1 MTKAG
6 GASAVRPDL
15 RKRRKGLS
23 KLEQGYMGF
32 FLILPWLIGFC
43 VFKLYPFISSL
54 VYSFTDYD
62 LFKGA
67 QHFVGFQNY
76 IDAFT
81 KSKNVKA
88 LQVTFAYAFMTVP
101 LKLIFALF
109 IAYILN
115 FKIKGV
121 GLFRTAYYVPSIL
134 GGSVAIA
141 VLWKALFKNDGV
153 INTILAMLG
162 FESINF
168 LADKNWALFIICL
181 LRVWQFGSAMVL
193 FLAALK
199 GVPEDLYEAASI
211 DGATKSRQFLSITI
225 PLISPVIFYNLV
237 TQLVQA
243 FQEFNGPYIITQGGP
258 RNATTLIS
266 LIVYNT
272 AFKDYKVG
280 MSSAMAWVMFVIVM
294 VLTLISFASQ
304 KKWVYYSDDDGRG

>member
-1 MTKAG
+1 MTNG
-6 GASAVRPDL
+6 SSAARQDL
-15 RKRRKGLS
+15 RRRRGLS

-32 FLILPWLIGFC
+32 ILVLPWLIGFC
-43 VFKLYPFISSL
+43 IFKLYPFVSSL
-54 VYSFTDYD
+54 IYSFTDYD
-62 LFKGA
+62 LFKGV
-67 QHFVGFQNY
+67 QNVVGFQNY

-81 KSKNVKA
+81 KPKNIKA
-88 LQVTFAYAFMTVP
+88 LQVTFTYAFMTVP

-153 INTILAMLG
+153 VNTILAMLG

-168 LADKNWALFIICL
+168 LADKQWALFIICL

-211 DGATKSRQFLSITI
+211 DGATRGRQFMSITI

-243 FQEFNGPYIITQGGP
+243 FQEFNGPYIITNGGP

-294 VLTLISFASQ
+294 VLTIIAFVSQ

>member
-1 MTKAG
+1 MTKTG
-6 GASAVRPDL
+6 GSSAARQDL
-15 RKRRKGLS
+15 RRRRGLS

-32 FLILPWLIGFC
+32 ILILPWLIGFC
-43 VFKLYPFISSL
+43 IFKLYPFVSSL

-62 LFKGA
+62 LFKGV
-67 QHFVGFQNY
+67 QNVVGFQNY

-81 KSKNVKA
+81 KTKNVKA
-88 LQVTFAYAFMTVP
+88 LQVTFTYAFMTVP

-153 INTILAMLG
+153 VNTILTMLG

-168 LADKNWALFIICL
+168 LADRNWALFIICL

-211 DGATKSRQFLSITI
+211 DGASKGRQFVSITI

-243 FQEFNGPYIITQGGP
+243 FQEFNGPYIITNGGP

-266 LIVYNT
+266 VIVYNT

-294 VLTLISFASQ
+294 ILTIIAFVSQ

>member
-1 MTKAG
+1 MTKTG
-6 GASAVRPDL
+6 GSSAARQDL
-15 RKRRKGLS
+15 RRRRGLS

-32 FLILPWLIGFC
+32 ILVLPWLIGFC
-43 VFKLYPFISSL
+43 IFKLYPFVSSL
-54 VYSFTDYD
+54 IYSFTDYD
-62 LFKGA
+62 LFKGV
-67 QHFVGFQNY
+67 QNVVGFQNY
-76 IDAFT
+76 IDTFT
-81 KSKNVKA
+81 KPKSIKA
-88 LQVTFAYAFMTVP
+88 LQVTFTYAFMTVP

-115 FKIKGV
+115 FRIKGV

-153 INTILAMLG
+153 VNTILAMLG

-168 LADKNWALFIICL
+168 LADKQWALFIICL

-211 DGATKSRQFLSITI
+211 DGATRGRQFMSITI

-243 FQEFNGPYIITQGGP
+243 FQEFNGPYIITNGGP

-294 VLTLISFASQ
+294 VLTIIAFVSQ

>member
-1 MTKAG
+1 MTNG
-6 GASAVRPDL
+6 SSAARQDL
-15 RKRRKGLS
+15 RRRRGLS

-32 FLILPWLIGFC
+32 ILILPWLIGFC
-43 VFKLYPFISSL
+43 IFKLYPFVSSL

-62 LFKGA
+62 LFKGV
-67 QHFVGFQNY
+67 QNVVGFQNY

-81 KSKNVKA
+81 KPKNVKA
-88 LQVTFAYAFMTVP
+88 LQVTFTYAFMTVP

-141 VLWKALFKNDGV
+141 VLWKAPFKNDGV

-211 DGATKSRQFLSITI
+211 DGATKGRQFLSITI

-243 FQEFNGPYIITQGGP
+243 FQEFNGPYIITNGGP

-266 LIVYNT
+266 VIVYNT

-294 VLTLISFASQ
+294 VLTVIAFVSQ

>member
-1 MTKAG
+1 MTNG
-6 GASAVRPDL
+6 SSAARQDL
-15 RKRRKGLS
+15 RRRRGLS

-32 FLILPWLIGFC
+32 ILILPWLIGFC
-43 VFKLYPFISSL
+43 IFKLYPFVSSL

-62 LFKGA
+62 LFKGV
-67 QHFVGFQNY
+67 QNVVGFQNY

-81 KSKNVKA
+81 KPKNVKA
-88 LQVTFAYAFMTVP
+88 LQVTFTYAFMTVP

-211 DGATKSRQFLSITI
+211 DGATKGRQFLSITI

-243 FQEFNGPYIITQGGP
+243 FQEFNGPYIITNGGP

-266 LIVYNT
+266 VIVYNT

-294 VLTLISFASQ
+294 VLTVIAFVSQ
-304 KKWVYYSDDDGRG
+304 KKWVYYSDDEGRG

>member
-1 MTKAG
+1 MTNG
-6 GASAVRPDL
+6 SSAARQDL
-15 RKRRKGLS
+15 RRRRGLS

-32 FLILPWLIGFC
+32 ILILPWLIGFC
-43 VFKLYPFISSL
+43 IFKLYPFVSSL

-62 LFKGA
+62 LFKGV
-67 QHFVGFQNY
+67 QNVVGFQNY

-81 KSKNVKA
+81 KPKNDKA
-88 LQVTFAYAFMTVP
+88 LQVTFTYAFMTVP

-211 DGATKSRQFLSITI
+211 DGATKGRQFLSITI

-243 FQEFNGPYIITQGGP
+243 FQEFNGPYIITNGGP

-266 LIVYNT
+266 VIVYNT

-294 VLTLISFASQ
+294 VLTVIAFVSQ

>member
-1 MTKAG
+1 MTNG
-6 GASAVRPDL
+6 SSAARQDL
-15 RKRRKGLS
+15 RRRRGLS

-32 FLILPWLIGFC
+32 ILILPWLIGFC
-43 VFKLYPFISSL
+43 IFKLYPFVSSL

-62 LFKGA
+62 LFKGV
-67 QHFVGFQNY
+67 QNVVGFQNY

-81 KSKNVKA
+81 KPKNVKA
-88 LQVTFAYAFMTVP
+88 LQVTFTYAFMTVP

-115 FKIKGV
+115 FKINGV

-211 DGATKSRQFLSITI
+211 DGATKGRQFLSITI

-243 FQEFNGPYIITQGGP
+243 FQEFNGPYIITNGGP

-266 LIVYNT
+266 VIVYNT

-294 VLTLISFASQ
+294 VLTVIAFVSQ

>member
-1 MTKAG
+1 MTKG
-6 GASAVRPDL
+6 SSAARQDL
-15 RKRRKGLS
+15 RKRRGLS

-32 FLILPWLIGFC
+32 VLILPWLIGFC
-43 VFKLYPFISSL
+43 IFKLYPFVSSL

-62 LFKGA
+62 LFKGV
-67 QHFVGFQNY
+67 QNVVGFQNY

-81 KSKNVKA
+81 KPKNVKA
-88 LQVTFAYAFMTVP
+88 LQVTFTYAFMTVP

-153 INTILAMLG
+153 INTIMAMLG

-211 DGATKSRQFLSITI
+211 DGATKGRQFISITI

-243 FQEFNGPYIITQGGP
+243 FQEFNGPYIITNGGP

-266 LIVYNT
+266 VIVYNT

-294 VLTLISFASQ
+294 VLTVIAFVSQ

>member
-1 MTKAG
+1 MTKG
-6 GASAVRPDL
+6 SSAARQDL
-15 RKRRKGLS
+15 RKRRGLS

-32 FLILPWLIGFC
+32 VLILPWLIGFC
-43 VFKLYPFISSL
+43 IFKLYPFVSSL

-62 LFKGA
+62 LFRGV
-67 QHFVGFQNY
+67 QNVVGFQNY

-81 KSKNVKA
+81 KAKNVKA
-88 LQVTFAYAFMTVP
+88 LKVTFTYAFMTVP

-153 INTILAMLG
+153 VNTILTMLG

-211 DGATKSRQFLSITI
+211 DGATKGRQFLSITI

-243 FQEFNGPYIITQGGP
+243 FQEFNGPYIITNGGP

-266 LIVYNT
+266 VIVYNT
-272 AFKDYKVG
+272 AFKDYKMG

-294 VLTLISFASQ
+294 ILTIIAFVSQ

>member
-1 MTKAG
+1 MTKG
-6 GASAVRPDL
+6 SSAARQDL
-15 RKRRKGLS
+15 RKRRGLS

-32 FLILPWLIGFC
+32 VLILPWLIGFC
-43 VFKLYPFISSL
+43 IFKLYPFVSSL

-62 LFKGA
+62 LFRGV
-67 QHFVGFQNY
+67 QNVVGFQNY

-81 KSKNVKA
+81 KAKNVKA
-88 LQVTFAYAFMTVP
+88 LKVTFTYAFMTVP

-115 FKIKGV
+115 FKIKRV

-153 INTILAMLG
+153 VNTILTMLG

-211 DGATKSRQFLSITI
+211 DGATKGRQFLSITI

-243 FQEFNGPYIITQGGP
+243 FQEFNGPYIITNGGP

-266 LIVYNT
+266 VIVYNT

-294 VLTLISFASQ
+294 ILTIIAFVSQ

>member
-1 MTKAG
+1 MTKG
-6 GASAVRPDL
+6 SSAARQDL
-15 RKRRKGLS
+15 RKRRGLS

-32 FLILPWLIGFC
+32 VLILPWLIGFC
-43 VFKLYPFISSL
+43 IFKLYPFVSSL

-62 LFKGA
+62 LFRGV
-67 QHFVGFQNY
+67 QNVVGFQNY

-81 KSKNVKA
+81 KAKNVKA
-88 LQVTFAYAFMTVP
+88 LKVTFTYAFMTVP

-141 VLWKALFKNDGV
+141 VLWKALFKIDGV
-153 INTILAMLG
+153 VNRILTMLG
-162 FESINF
+162 FESFNF

-211 DGATKSRQFLSITI
+211 DGATKGRQFLSITI

-243 FQEFNGPYIITQGGP
+243 FQEFNGPYIITNGGP

-266 LIVYNT
+266 VIVYNT

-294 VLTLISFASQ
+294 ILTIIAFVSQ

>member
-1 MTKAG
+1 MTKTG
-6 GASAVRPDL
+6 GSSAARQDL
-15 RKRRKGLS
+15 RRRRGLS

-32 FLILPWLIGFC
+32 ILVLPWLIGFC
-43 VFKLYPFISSL
+43 IFKLYPFISSL
-54 VYSFTDYD
+54 IYSFTDYD
-62 LFKGA
+62 LFKGV
-67 QHFVGFQNY
+67 QNVVGFQNC

-81 KSKNVKA
+81 KPKNIKA
-88 LQVTFAYAFMTVP
+88 LQVTFTYAFMTVP

-153 INTILAMLG
+153 VNTILAMLG

-168 LADKNWALFIICL
+168 LADKQWALFIICL

-211 DGATKSRQFLSITI
+211 DGATRGRQFMSITI

-243 FQEFNGPYIITQGGP
+243 FQEFNGPYIITNGGP

-294 VLTLISFASQ
+294 VLTIIAFVSQ

>member
-1 MTKAG
+1 MTKTG
-6 GASAVRPDL
+6 GSSAARQDL
-15 RKRRKGLS
+15 RRRRGLS

-32 FLILPWLIGFC
+32 ILVLPWLIGFC
-43 VFKLYPFISSL
+43 IFKLYPFVSSL
-54 VYSFTDYD
+54 IYSFTDYD
-62 LFKGA
+62 LFKGV
-67 QHFVGFQNY
+67 QNVVGFQNY

-81 KSKNVKA
+81 KPKNIKA
-88 LQVTFAYAFMTVP
+88 LQVTFTYAFMTVP

-211 DGATKSRQFLSITI
+211 DGATRGRQFMSITI

-243 FQEFNGPYIITQGGP
+243 FQEFNGPYIITNGGP

-294 VLTLISFASQ
+294 VLTIIAFVSQ

>member
-1 MTKAG
+1 MTKG
-6 GASAVRPDL
+6 SSAARQDL
-15 RKRRKGLS
+15 RKRRGLS

-32 FLILPWLIGFC
+32 VLILPWLIGFC
-43 VFKLYPFISSL
+43 IFKLYPFVSSL

-62 LFKGA
+62 LFKGV
-67 QHFVGFQNY
+67 QNVVGFQNY

-81 KSKNVKA
+81 KAKNVKA
-88 LQVTFAYAFMTVP
+88 LKVTFTYAFMTVP

-153 INTILAMLG
+153 VNTILTMLG

-211 DGATKSRQFLSITI
+211 DGATKGRQFLSITI

-243 FQEFNGPYIITQGGP
+243 FQEFNGPYIITNGGP

-266 LIVYNT
+266 VIVYNT

-294 VLTLISFASQ
+294 ILTIIAFDSQ
-304 KKWVYYSDDDGRG
+304 KKWVYYCDDDGRG

>member
-1 MTKAG
+1 MTNG
-6 GASAVRPDL
+6 SSAARQDL
-15 RKRRKGLS
+15 RRRRGLS

-32 FLILPWLIGFC
+32 ILILPWLIGFC
-43 VFKLYPFISSL
+43 IFKLYPFVSSL

-62 LFKGA
+62 LFRGV
-67 QHFVGFQNY
+67 QNVVGFQNY

-81 KSKNVKA
+81 KVKNVKA
-88 LQVTFAYAFMTVP
+88 LKVTFTYAFMTVP

-153 INTILAMLG
+153 VNTILTMLG

-211 DGATKSRQFLSITI
+211 DGATKGRQFLSITI

-243 FQEFNGPYIITQGGP
+243 FQEFNGPYIITNGGP

-266 LIVYNT
+266 VIVYNT

-294 VLTLISFASQ
+294 ILTIIAFVSQ

>member
-1 MTKAG
+1 MTKG
-6 GASAVRPDL
+6 SSAARQDL
-15 RKRRKGLS
+15 RKRRGLS

-32 FLILPWLIGFC
+32 VLILPWLIGFC
-43 VFKLYPFISSL
+43 IFKLYPFVSSL

-62 LFKGA
+62 LFKGV
-67 QHFVGFQNY
+67 QNVVGFQNY

-81 KSKNVKA
+81 KAKNVKA
-88 LQVTFAYAFMTVP
+88 LKVTFTYAFMTVP

-153 INTILAMLG
+153 VNTILAMLG

-211 DGATKSRQFLSITI
+211 DGATKGRQFLSITI

-243 FQEFNGPYIITQGGP
+243 FQEFNGPYIITNGGP

-266 LIVYNT
+266 VIVYNT

-294 VLTLISFASQ
+294 VLTVIAFVSQ

>member
-6 GASAVRPDL
+6 GSSTVRPDL
-15 RKRRKGLS
+15 RRKRRGLS

-43 VFKLYPFISSL
+43 IFKLYPFVSSL

-67 QHFVGFQNY
+67 QHFVGLQNY

-81 KSKNVKA
+81 KTKNVKA

-141 VLWKALFKNDGV
+141 VLWKALFKSDGV
-153 INTILAMLG
+153 VNTILAMLG

-211 DGATKSRQFLSITI
+211 DGATKARQFISITI

>member
-1 MTKAG
+1 MTKTG
-6 GASAVRPDL
+6 GSSAARQDL
-15 RKRRKGLS
+15 RRRRGLS

-32 FLILPWLIGFC
+32 ILVLPWLIGFC
-43 VFKLYPFISSL
+43 IFKLYPFVSSL

-62 LFKGA
+62 LFKGV
-67 QHFVGFQNY
+67 QNVVGFQNY
-76 IDAFT
+76 VDAFT
-81 KSKNVKA
+81 KTKNIKA
-88 LQVTFAYAFMTVP
+88 LQVTFTYAFMTVP

-153 INTILAMLG
+153 VNTILAMLG

-211 DGATKSRQFLSITI
+211 DGATKGRQFISITI

-243 FQEFNGPYIITQGGP
+243 FQEFNGPYIITNGGP

-294 VLTLISFASQ
+294 VLTIIAFVSQ

>member
-1 MTKAG
+1 MTKTG
-6 GASAVRPDL
+6 GSSAARQDL
-15 RKRRKGLS
+15 RRRRGLS

-32 FLILPWLIGFC
+32 ILVLPWLIGFC
-43 VFKLYPFISSL
+43 IFKLYPFVSSL
-54 VYSFTDYD
+54 IYSFTDYD
-62 LFKGA
+62 LFKGV
-67 QHFVGFQNY
+67 QNVVGFQNY

-81 KSKNVKA
+81 KPKNIKA
-88 LQVTFAYAFMTVP
+88 LQVTFTYAFMTVP

-115 FKIKGV
+115 FKIRGV

-153 INTILAMLG
+153 VNTILAMLG

-168 LADKNWALFIICL
+168 LADKQWALFIICL

-211 DGATKSRQFLSITI
+211 DGATRGRQFMSITI

-243 FQEFNGPYIITQGGP
+243 FQEFNGPYIITNGGP

-294 VLTLISFASQ
+294 ALTIIAFVSQ

>member
-1 MTKAG
+1 MTNG
-6 GASAVRPDL
+6 SSAARQDL
-15 RKRRKGLS
+15 RRRRGLS

-32 FLILPWLIGFC
+32 ILILPWLIGFC
-43 VFKLYPFISSL
+43 IFKLYPFVSSL

-62 LFKGA
+62 LFKGV
-67 QHFVGFQNY
+67 QNVVGFQNY

-81 KSKNVKA
+81 KPKNVKA
-88 LQVTFAYAFMTVP
+88 LQVTFTYAFMTVP

-211 DGATKSRQFLSITI
+211 DGATKGRQFLSITI

-243 FQEFNGPYIITQGGP
+243 FQEFNGPYIITNGGP

-266 LIVYNT
+266 VIVYNT

-294 VLTLISFASQ
+294 VLTVIAFVSQ
-304 KKWVYYSDDDGRG
+304 KKWSTVP

>member
-1 MTKAG
+1 MTKG
-6 GASAVRPDL
+6 SSAARQDL
-15 RKRRKGLS
+15 RKRRGLS

-32 FLILPWLIGFC
+32 VLILPWLIGFC
-43 VFKLYPFISSL
+43 IFKLYPFVSSL
-54 VYSFTDYD
+54 IYSFTDYD
-62 LFKGA
+62 LFKGV
-67 QHFVGFQNY
+67 QNVVGFQNY

-81 KSKNVKA
+81 KPKNIKA
-88 LQVTFAYAFMTVP
+88 LQVTFTYAFMTVP

-115 FKIKGV
+115 FRIKGV

-153 INTILAMLG
+153 VNTILAMLG

-168 LADKNWALFIICL
+168 LADKHWALFIICL

-211 DGATKSRQFLSITI
+211 DGATRGRQFMSITI

-243 FQEFNGPYIITQGGP
+243 FQEFNGPYIITNGGP

-294 VLTLISFASQ
+294 VLTIIAFVSQ

>member
-1 MTKAG
+1 MTKG
-6 GASAVRPDL
+6 SSAARQDL
-15 RKRRKGLS
+15 RKRRGLS

-32 FLILPWLIGFC
+32 VLILPWLIGFC
-43 VFKLYPFISSL
+43 IFKLYPFVSSL

-62 LFKGA
+62 LFKGV
-67 QHFVGFQNY
+67 QNVVGVQNY

-81 KSKNVKA
+81 KAKNVKA
-88 LQVTFAYAFMTVP
+88 LKVTFTYAFMTVP

-153 INTILAMLG
+153 VNTILTMLG

-211 DGATKSRQFLSITI
+211 DGATKGRQFLSITI

-243 FQEFNGPYIITQGGP
+243 FQEFNGPYIITNGGP

-266 LIVYNT
+266 VIVYNT

-294 VLTLISFASQ
+294 ILTIIAFVSQ

>member
-1 MTKAG
+1 MTKG
-6 GASAVRPDL
+6 SSAARQDL
-15 RKRRKGLS
+15 RKRRGLS

-32 FLILPWLIGFC
+32 VLILPWLIGFC
-43 VFKLYPFISSL
+43 IFKLYPFVSSL

-62 LFKGA
+62 LFRGV
-67 QHFVGFQNY
+67 QNVVGFQNY

-81 KSKNVKA
+81 KAKNVKA
-88 LQVTFAYAFMTVP
+88 LKVTFTYAFMTVP

-153 INTILAMLG
+153 VNTILTMLG

-168 LADKNWALFIICL
+168 LADRNWALFIICL

-211 DGATKSRQFLSITI
+211 DGATKGRQFLSITI

-243 FQEFNGPYIITQGGP
+243 FQEFNGPFIITNGGP
-258 RNATTLIS
+258 RNSTTLIS
-266 LIVYNT
+266 ILVYNY
-272 AFKDYKVG
+272 AFKSNQMG
-280 MSSAMAWVMFVIVM
+280 MASALAWIMFVIVCI
-294 VLTLISFASQ
+294 LTIIAFTSQ
-304 KKWVYYSDDDGRG
+304 KKWVYYSDER

>member
-1 MTKAG
+1 MTKG
-6 GASAVRPDL
+6 SSAARQDL
-15 RKRRKGLS
+15 RKRRGLS

-32 FLILPWLIGFC
+32 VLILPWLIGFC
-43 VFKLYPFISSL
+43 IFKLYPFVSSL

-62 LFKGA
+62 LFRGV
-67 QHFVGFQNY
+67 QNVVGFQNY
-76 IDAFT
+76 IDAFI
-81 KSKNVKA
+81 KAKNVKA
-88 LQVTFAYAFMTVP
+88 LKVTFTYAFMTVP

-153 INTILAMLG
+153 VNTILTMLG

-211 DGATKSRQFLSITI
+211 DGATKGRQFLSITI

-243 FQEFNGPYIITQGGP
+243 FQEFNGPYIITNGGP

-266 LIVYNT
+266 VIVYNT

-294 VLTLISFASQ
+294 ILTIIAFVSQ

>member
-1 MTKAG
+1 MTKTG
-6 GASAVRPDL
+6 GSSAARQDL
-15 RKRRKGLS
+15 RRRRGLS

-32 FLILPWLIGFC
+32 ILVLPWLIGFC
-43 VFKLYPFISSL
+43 IFKLYPFISSL
-54 VYSFTDYD
+54 IYSFTDYD
-62 LFKGA
+62 LFKGV
-67 QHFVGFQNY
+67 QNVVGFQNY

-81 KSKNVKA
+81 KPKNIKA
-88 LQVTFAYAFMTVP
+88 LQVTFTYAFMTVP

-115 FKIKGV
+115 FRIKGV

-153 INTILAMLG
+153 VNTILAMLG

-168 LADKNWALFIICL
+168 LADKHWALFIICL

-211 DGATKSRQFLSITI
+211 DGATRGRQFMSITI

-243 FQEFNGPYIITQGGP
+243 FQEFNGPYIITNGGP

-294 VLTLISFASQ
+294 VLTIIAFVSQ

>member
-1 MTKAG
+1 MVTDDIKN
-6 GASAVRPDL
+6 
-15 RKRRKGLS
+15 
-23 KLEQGYMGF
+23 E
-32 FLILPWLIGFC
+32 ILPWLIGFC
-43 VFKLYPFISSL
+43 IFKLYPFVSSL

-62 LFKGA
+62 LFKGV
-67 QHFVGFQNY
+67 QNVVGFQNY

-81 KSKNVKA
+81 KPKNVKA
-88 LQVTFAYAFMTVP
+88 LQVTFTYAFMTVP

-211 DGATKSRQFLSITI
+211 DGATKGRQFLSITI

-243 FQEFNGPYIITQGGP
+243 FQEFNGPYIITNGGP

-266 LIVYNT
+266 VIVYNT

-294 VLTLISFASQ
+294 VLTVIAFVSQ

>member
-1 MTKAG
+1 MTKG
-6 GASAVRPDL
+6 SSAARQDL
-15 RKRRKGLS
+15 RKRRGLS

-32 FLILPWLIGFC
+32 VLILPWLIGFC
-43 VFKLYPFISSL
+43 IFKLYPFVSSL
-54 VYSFTDYD
+54 IYSFTDYD
-62 LFKGA
+62 LFKGV
-67 QHFVGFQNY
+67 QNVVGFQNY

-81 KSKNVKA
+81 KPKNIKA
-88 LQVTFAYAFMTVP
+88 LQVTFTYAFMTVP

-115 FKIKGV
+115 FRIKGV

-153 INTILAMLG
+153 VNTILAMLG

-168 LADKNWALFIICL
+168 LADKQWALFIICL

-211 DGATKSRQFLSITI
+211 DGATKGRQFLSITI

-243 FQEFNGPYIITQGGP
+243 FQEFNGPYIITNGGP
-258 RNATTLIS
+258 RGSTTLIS
-266 LIVYNT
+266 LLVYNY
-272 AFKDYKVG
+272 AFKSYDMG
-280 MSSAMAWVMFVIVM
+280 MASALAWIMFIIVCI
-294 VLTLISFASQ
+294 LTIIAFTSQ
-304 KKWVYYSDDDGRG
+304 KKWVYYSDER

>member
-1 MTKAG
+1 MTKG
-6 GASAVRPDL
+6 SSAARQDL
-15 RKRRKGLS
+15 RKRRGLS

-32 FLILPWLIGFC
+32 VLILPWLIGFC
-43 VFKLYPFISSL
+43 IFKLYPFVSSL

-62 LFKGA
+62 LFKGV
-67 QHFVGFQNY
+67 QNVVGFQNY

-81 KSKNVKA
+81 KAKNIKA
-88 LQVTFAYAFMTVP
+88 LKVTFTYAFMTVP

-153 INTILAMLG
+153 VNTILTMLG

-243 FQEFNGPYIITQGGP
+243 FQEFNGPYIITNGGP

-266 LIVYNT
+266 VIVYNT

-294 VLTLISFASQ
+294 ILTIIAFVSQ

>member
-1 MTKAG
+1 MTHG
-6 GASAVRPDL
+6 SSAARQDL
-15 RKRRKGLS
+15 RRRRGLS

-32 FLILPWLIGFC
+32 ILILPWLIGFC
-43 VFKLYPFISSL
+43 IFKLYPFVSSL

-62 LFKGA
+62 LFKGV
-67 QHFVGFQNY
+67 QNVVGFQNY

-81 KSKNVKA
+81 KPKNVKA
-88 LQVTFAYAFMTVP
+88 LQVTFTYAFMTVP

-211 DGATKSRQFLSITI
+211 DGATKGRQFLSITI

-243 FQEFNGPYIITQGGP
+243 FQEFNGPYIITNGGP

-266 LIVYNT
+266 VIVYNT

-294 VLTLISFASQ
+294 VLTVIAFVSQ

>member
-1 MTKAG
+1 MTKG
-6 GASAVRPDL
+6 SSAARQDL
-15 RKRRKGLS
+15 RKRRGLS

-32 FLILPWLIGFC
+32 VLILPWLIGFC
-43 VFKLYPFISSL
+43 IFKLYPFVSSL
-54 VYSFTDYD
+54 IYSFTDYD
-62 LFKGA
+62 LFKGV
-67 QHFVGFQNY
+67 QNVVGFQNY

-81 KSKNVKA
+81 KPKNIKA
-88 LQVTFAYAFMTVP
+88 LQVTFTYAFMTVP

-115 FKIKGV
+115 FRIKGV

-153 INTILAMLG
+153 VNTILAMLG

-168 LADKNWALFIICL
+168 LADKQWALFIICL

-211 DGATKSRQFLSITI
+211 DGATRGRQFMSITI

-243 FQEFNGPYIITQGGP
+243 FQEFNGPYIITNGGP

-294 VLTLISFASQ
+294 VLTIIAFVSQ

>member
-1 MTKAG
+1 MTKG
-6 GASAVRPDL
+6 SSAARQDL
-15 RKRRKGLS
+15 RKRRGLS

-32 FLILPWLIGFC
+32 VLILPWLIGFC
-43 VFKLYPFISSL
+43 IFKLYPFVSSL

-62 LFKGA
+62 LFKGV
-67 QHFVGFQNY
+67 QNVVGFQNY
-76 IDAFT
+76 VDAFT
-81 KSKNVKA
+81 KAKNVKA
-88 LQVTFAYAFMTVP
+88 LKVTFTYAFMTVP

-153 INTILAMLG
+153 VNTILTMLG

-211 DGATKSRQFLSITI
+211 DGATKGRQFLSITI

-243 FQEFNGPYIITQGGP
+243 FQEFNGPYIITNGGP

-266 LIVYNT
+266 VIVYNT

-280 MSSAMAWVMFVIVM
+280 MSSAMAWVMFMIVM
-294 VLTLISFASQ
+294 ILTIIAFVSQ